1 MANFEQ
7 LTGDEFDDVIA
18 GSSSSE
24 AFKRL
29 YIRFPHPGDDHCF
42 VHRGPLT
49 ISGHFEA
56 PGYCTLVVGDLTV
69 DGLIDLNN
77 PEGFDEGGLFI
88 VIGNVTCRAFSGH
101 YGKCTFIDGNLNA
114 SELVL
119 NACEDSSLVITGDLK
134 TKLFHGKDIWAE
146 VGGVADMEYA
156 NGYCLPIGYKNAA
169 KQAIR
174 ARRST
179 KSALVLDP
187 AVLDDEDV
195 LKGDEALQRL
205 KQGQSILRSKRN
217 I

>member
-7 LTGDEFDDVIA
+7 LTEDEFNDVIA

-24 AFKRL
+24 AFKRQ
-29 YIRFPHPGDDHCF
+29 YMRFSPVRDDHCY
-42 VHRGPLT
+42 VHHGTLA
-49 ISGHFEA
+49 ISGHFKT

-119 NACEDSSLVITGDLK
+119 NAYGDSSLVVTGDLK

-156 NGYCLPIGYKNAA
+156 NGYCLPIGYKDAA

-174 ARRST
+174 ARSS
-179 KSALVLDP
+179 KKNAPVLHPD
-187 AVLDDEDV
+187 VLDDADRFKV
-195 LKGDEALQRL
+195 DEALQRL
-205 KQGQSILRSKRN
+205 KQGQSILR
-217 I
+217 